1 MTQKLMSLN
10 DVVIVT
16 VGRNDQRIHIW
27 SMAKS
32 QAVNKMKLL
41 TVVIKVGS
49 LKKNLKCGIIV
60 MKNNAQKP

>member
-32 QAVNKMKLL
+32 QAVNKMKI
-41 TVVIKVGS
+41 TDRSDKS
-49 LKKNLKCGIIV
+49 RQLKKKFK
-60 MKNNAQKP
+60 MWYYRDEE